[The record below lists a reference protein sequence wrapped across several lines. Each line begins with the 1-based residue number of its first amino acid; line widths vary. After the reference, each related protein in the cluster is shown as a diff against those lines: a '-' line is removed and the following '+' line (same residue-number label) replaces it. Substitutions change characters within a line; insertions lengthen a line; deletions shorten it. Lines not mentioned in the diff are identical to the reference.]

1 MESKWKAEECL
12 RGWGEPPMPVVGEF
26 LGGATSDLSRG
37 AAGRGVSVSQ
47 GTSWDR
53 FYASD

>member
-1 MESKWKAEECL
+1 MESKWKAEEGL